1 MKYKQEFRVT
11 ENVAKVWEFFEQFER
26 VAQCVPGVQKCEV
39 IDSDNVIVTLAQR
52 LGPMSATFDAR
63 VQITERI
70 VREKIEFASTGKAVR
85 GAIGNFRSTN
95 TVLLTAEGEH
105 TQVTVTGDVALGG
118 ALGSVGEKVIAKQ
131 AEKVTTEF
139 SRNLERALSGQA
151 GESAAASGASAAP
164 QLGAGTA
171 TGPAAGTAT
180 GPAPRAAAPGPELRR
195 DAVPAVG
202 ASSELWSKVSA
213 ALSGA
218 ALIVGLIVLAHLK

>member
-26 VAQCVPGVQKCEV
+26 VAQCVPGVQKAEV
-39 IDSDNVIVTLAQR
+39 IDSDNVIVTLSQR
-52 LGPMSATFDAR
+52 LGPMSATFDAK

-70 VREKIEFASTGKAVR
+70 VREKIEFSSTGKAVR

-105 TQVTVTGDVALGG
+105 THVTVTGDVALGG

-139 SRNLERALSGQA
+139 SRNLELALSGQA
-151 GESAAASGASAAP
+151 GESAAAGGASAAP
-164 QLGAGTA
+164 QVGAN
-171 TGPAAGTAT
+171 PAADAAAD
-180 GPAPRAAAPGPELRR
+180 PAPRAAAPGPELRR
-195 DAVPAVG
+195 DPLPAVG

>member
-26 VAQCVPGVQKCEV
+26 VAQCVPGVQKAEV

-52 LGPMSATFDAR
+52 LGPMTATFDAK

-70 VREKIEFASTGKAVR
+70 VREKIEFSSTGKAVR

-95 TVLLTAEGEH
+95 TVLLTADGEH
-105 TQVTVTGDVALGG
+105 THVTVTGDVALGG

-139 SRNLERALSGQA
+139 SRNLELALSGKA
-151 GESAAASGASAAP
+151 APASGESGAP
-164 QLGAGTA
+164 QV
-171 TGPAAGTAT
+171 AAD
-180 GPAPRAAAPGPELRR
+180 PAPRAAAPGPDVPR
-195 DAVPAVG
+195 DALPAVG
-202 ASSELWSKVSA
+202 ATSDLWSKVSA

-218 ALIVGLIVLAHLK
+218 ALIVGLIVLWNMK

>member
-26 VAQCVPGVQKCEV
+26 VAQCVPGVQKAEV

-52 LGPMSATFDAR
+52 LGPMTATFDAK

-70 VREKIEFASTGKAVR
+70 VREKIEFSSTGKAVR

-95 TVLLTAEGEH
+95 TVFLTADGEH
-105 TQVTVTGDVALGG
+105 THVTVTGDVALGG

-139 SRNLERALSGQA
+139 SRNLELALSGKA
-151 GESAAASGASAAP
+151 APASGESGAPQAAAD
-164 QLGAGTA
+164 
-171 TGPAAGTAT
+171 
-180 GPAPRAAAPGPELRR
+180 PAPRAAAPGPDVPR
-195 DAVPAVG
+195 DALPAVG
-202 ASSELWSKVSA
+202 ATSELWSKVSA

-218 ALIVGLIVLAHLK
+218 ALIVGLIVLWNMK

>member
-26 VAQCVPGVQKCEV
+26 VAQCVPGVQKAEV
-39 IDSDNVIVTLAQR
+39 IDSDNVIVTLSQR
-52 LGPMSATFDAR
+52 LGPMSATFDAK

-95 TVLLTAEGEH
+95 TVLLSAEGEH
-105 TQVTVTGDVALGG
+105 THVTVTGDVALGG

-139 SRNLERALSGQA
+139 SRNLELALSGKAGQA
-151 GESAAASGASAAP
+151 DVAGGDNGAP
-164 QLGAGTA
+164 QL
-171 TGPAAGTAT
+171 AADIAA
-180 GPAPRAAAPGPELRR
+180 GPAPRAAAPAPEPRR
-195 DAVPAVG
+195 DALPAAG

-218 ALIVGLIVLAHLK
+218 ALIVGLIVLANMK

>member
-11 ENVAKVWEFFEQFER
+11 ENVAKVWEFFAQFER
-26 VAQCVPGVQKCEV
+26 VAQCVPGVQKAEV

-70 VREKIEFASTGKAVR
+70 VREKIEFSSTGKAVR

-105 TQVTVTGDVALGG
+105 THVTVTGDVALGG

-139 SRNLERALSGQA
+139 SRNLELALSGKA
-151 GESAAASGASAAP
+151 GKADATSGDNGAP
-164 QLGAGTA
+164 QV
-171 TGPAAGTAT
+171 AAD
-180 GPAPRAAAPGPELRR
+180 PAPRAAAPGPEPRR
-195 DAVPAVG
+195 EALPAVG

-218 ALIVGLIVLAHLK
+218 ALIVGLIVLANMK

>member
-11 ENVAKVWEFFEQFER
+11 EHVAKVWEFFEQFER
-26 VAQCVPGVQKCEV
+26 VAQCVPGVQKAEV

-52 LGPMSATFDAR
+52 LGPMSATFDAK

-70 VREKIEFASTGKAVR
+70 VREKIEFSSTGKAVR

-105 TQVTVTGDVALGG
+105 THVTVTGDVALGG

-139 SRNLERALSGQA
+139 SRNLELALSGQA

-164 QLGAGTA
+164 LLVADPVA
-171 TGPAAGTAT
+171 NPAANPAAA
-180 GPAPRAAAPGPELRR
+180 PAPRAAAPAPELRPPAR
-195 DAVPAVG
+195 AVSCGRRCPRR
-202 ASSELWSKVSA
+202 SA
-213 ALSGA
+213 GRP
-218 ALIVGLIVLAHLK
+218 

>member
-52 LGPMSATFDAR
+52 LGPMSATFDAK

-70 VREKIEFASTGKAVR
+70 VREKIEFSSTGKAVR

-95 TVLLTAEGEH
+95 TVLLTAGGEH
-105 TQVTVTGDVALGG
+105 THVTVTGDVALGG

-139 SRNLERALSGQA
+139 SRNLELALSGKA
-151 GESAAASGASAAP
+151 GECAAADGESAAAAPPPQFAA
-164 QLGAGTA
+164 A
-171 TGPAAGTAT
+171 
-180 GPAPRAAAPGPELRR
+180 PAPRAAAPAAAVRR
-195 DAVPAVG
+195 EALPAVA
-202 ASSELWSKVSA
+202 ASSDLWSKVSA

-218 ALIVGLIVLAHLK
+218 ALIVGLIVLANMK

>member
-26 VAQCVPGVQKCEV
+26 VAQCVPGVQKAEV

-52 LGPMSATFDAR
+52 LGPMTATFDAK

-70 VREKIEFASTGKAVR
+70 VREKIEFSSTGKAVR

-95 TVLLTAEGEH
+95 TVLLTADGEH
-105 TQVTVTGDVALGG
+105 THVTVTGDVALGG

-139 SRNLERALSGQA
+139 SRNLELALSGKA
-151 GESAAASGASAAP
+151 APASGESGAPQVAAA
-164 QLGAGTA
+164 
-171 TGPAAGTAT
+171 
-180 GPAPRAAAPGPELRR
+180 PAPRAAAPGPDVPR
-195 DAVPAVG
+195 DALPAVG
-202 ASSELWSKVSA
+202 ATSDLWSKVSA

-218 ALIVGLIVLAHLK
+218 ALIVGLIVLWNMK

>member
-39 IDSDNVIVTLAQR
+39 IDSDNVIVTLSQR
-52 LGPMSATFDAR
+52 LGPMSATFDAK

-95 TVLLTAEGEH
+95 TVLLTPEGEH

-139 SRNLERALSGQA
+139 SRNLELALSGQA
-151 GESAAASGASAAP
+151 GESAVAGDASAAP
-164 QLGAGTA
+164 QLAA
-171 TGPAAGTAT
+171 DPAE
-180 GPAPRAAAPGPELRR
+180 PAPRAAAPAPEVRR
-195 DAVPAVG
+195 EALPAVAAG
-202 ASSELWSKVSA
+202 SDLWSKVSA

>member
-39 IDSDNVIVTLAQR
+39 IDADNVVVTLSQR

-63 VQITERI
+63 VQINERI
-70 VREKIEFASTGKAVR
+70 VREKIEFSSTGKAVR

-95 TVLLTAEGEH
+95 TVVLAAEGEH
-105 TQVTVTGDVALGG
+105 THVAVTGDVALGG

-131 AEKVTTEF
+131 AEKVTAEF
-139 SRNLERALSGQA
+139 SRNLELALSGKA
-151 GESAAASGASAAP
+151 GEAAAADD
-164 QLGAGTA
+164 AGTA
-171 TGPAAGTAT
+171 NPAARPAADAT
-180 GPAPRAAAPGPELRR
+180 PRAAAPALDARR
-195 DAVPAVG
+195 EAMPAVA

-218 ALIVGLIVLAHLK
+218 ALIVGLIVLANIK

>member
-26 VAQCVPGVQKCEV
+26 VAQCVPGVQKAEV
-39 IDSDNVIVTLAQR
+39 VDSDNVIVTLAQR

-70 VREKIEFASTGKAVR
+70 VREKIEFSSTGKAVR

-105 TQVTVTGDVALGG
+105 THVTVTGDVALGG

-139 SRNLERALSGQA
+139 SRNLELALSGKA
-151 GESAAASGASAAP
+151 GTADAASGDNGAP
-164 QLGAGTA
+164 QLAA
-171 TGPAAGTAT
+171 DPAAD
-180 GPAPRAAAPGPELRR
+180 PAPRAAAPGPELRR
-195 DAVPAVG
+195 EPLPAVG

-218 ALIVGLIVLAHLK
+218 ALIVGLIVLANMK

>member
-39 IDSDNVIVTLAQR
+39 IDSDNVIVTLSQR
-52 LGPMSATFDAR
+52 LGPMSATFDAK

-95 TVLLTAEGEH
+95 TVVLTAEGEH
-105 TQVTVTGDVALGG
+105 THVTVTGDVALGG

-139 SRNLERALSGQA
+139 SRNLELALSGQA
-151 GESAAASGASAAP
+151 GESAAASGASEAP
-164 QLGAGTA
+164 QLGAN
-171 TGPAAGTAT
+171 PAADPAAD
-180 GPAPRAAAPGPELRR
+180 PAPRAAAPRPELRR
-195 DAVPAVG
+195 DAVPAAG